1 MSKINDRKIMKK
13 VLILAGVTATLASCD
28 LGKSG
33 YEITGETQGFANG
46 TKVYISQQDPNN
58 PMGLT
63 KIDSTEIK
71 DNKFVLKGDNV
82 ADVDIKYIEIGTG
95 QQNVIPFVYENGKIS
110 VVYNSEKPQDAKV
123 SGSKNNDYLQSY
135 NGQVAPV
142 HEKLRKF
149 QEENLERIQKAQV
162 SQNANELKAIEEEY
176 TKLQDQLMSV
186 TKDFAVKNKDSYISL
201 VVLEQMGLSQAIPT
215 EEFKKLFNELSE
227 EVKTTKKGKEIAEL
241 LKKMDAV
248 AIGQV
253 APDFKAKTPE
263 GNEISLKQSLGK
275 ATLVDFWASWCGPC
289 RKENPNVVKLY
300 EKYKDKGLVILG
312 VSLDKDAERWKKA
325 IADDKL
331 TWLHVSNLKQ
341 WDDEIA
347 KLYSVSSI
355 PSTFLLDK
363 DGKIVAKDLRGEE
376 LEKVVEKL
384 LQ

>member
-1 MSKINDRKIMKK
+1 MKK

-63 KIDSTEIK
+63 KIDSTEIT
-71 DNKFVLKGDNV
+71 DNKFVLKGNNV
-82 ADVDIKYIEIGTG
+82 EDVDIKYIEIGTG
-95 QQNVIPFVYENGKIS
+95 QQNIIPFVYENGKIS
-110 VVYNSEKPQDAKV
+110 VVYNSEKPQDAKI

-149 QEENLERIQKAQV
+149 QEENLERIQKAQT
-162 SQNANELKAIEEEY
+162 SQDASELKAIEEEY

-186 TKDFAVKNKDSYISL
+186 TKNFAAKNKDSYISL

-215 EEFKKLFNELSE
+215 EEFKKLFNELTE

-376 LEKVVEKL
+376 LEKAIEKL